1 MRYQPYKNVKPKHET
16 DKMLK
21 DKILNTYLAFENNS
35 NLANDH
41 SIRNIRKNAIEQFES
56 IGFPTK
62 SIEEWKYTSLKEVL
76 KKDYK
81 LIHNFQNEVDTKL
94 VKPFLLK
101 GTETYKL
108 VFLNG
113 VFQPQISETSHEG
126 MDICILSSAIQ
137 NTKYKVFFDHYFN
150 TIASKT
156 DGLTSLN
163 TAFVQEGAFIHIPK
177 SIVVSK
183 PIEILYLSTGND
195 VEMMSQPRNLVI
207 VDENAYV
214 QIVEKHQNLTSQNT
228 LTNAV
233 TEIFANKRA
242 IIEWYKV
249 QNDTS
254 NASMID
260 TTYIRQDKE
269 SVVSTFTFSLGGA
282 LVRNNL
288 HFYHEG
294 EHITSNLNG
303 VTLIKGTQ
311 HVDHQTNIYHQQPHC
326 ESHELYKSIF
336 DEQSTGVFNGKVLV
350 SKEAQKTDA
359 YQQNDN
365 ILLTDEASIN
375 TKPQLEIFADDVKCS
390 HGCTIGQLDKNAL
403 FYMRQR
409 GIPVKEARALLLY
422 AFMDEVVNRVKIP
435 VLKSWITEQI
445 SEKLGVQLEIEL

>member
-1 MRYQPYKNVKPKHET
+1 
-16 DKMLK
+16 
-21 DKILNTYLAFENNS
+21 
-35 NLANDH
+35 
-41 SIRNIRKNAIEQFES
+41 
-56 IGFPTK
+56 
-62 SIEEWKYTSLKEVL
+62 
-76 KKDYK
+76 
-81 LIHNFQNEVDTKL
+81 
-94 VKPFLLK
+94 
-101 GTETYKL
+101 
-108 VFLNG
+108 
-113 VFQPQISETSHEG
+113 
-126 MDICILSSAIQ
+126 
-137 NTKYKVFFDHYFN
+137 
-150 TIASKT
+150 
-156 DGLTSLN
+156 
-163 TAFVQEGAFIHIPK
+163 
-177 SIVVSK
+177 
-183 PIEILYLSTGND
+183 
-195 VEMMSQPRNLVI
+195 

-214 QIVEKHQNLTSQNT
+214 QIVEKHQSLTSLNT

-233 TEIFANKRA
+233 TEIFANKRS
-242 IIEWYKV
+242 IVEWYKV

-254 NASMID
+254 NASLID
-260 TTYIRQDKE
+260 STYIRQDKE

-303 VTLIKGTQ
+303 ITLLNGTQ
-311 HVDHQTNIYHQQPHC
+311 HVDHQTNIYHQQPNC

-390 HGCTIGQLDKNAL
+390 HGCTVGQLDKNAL

-409 GIPVKEARALLLY
+409 GIPAKEAQALLLY

-435 VLKSWITEQI
+435 MLKTWITKQV
-445 SEKLGVQLEIEL
+445 SEKLGVTLDIDV

>member
-1 MRYQPYKNVKPKHET
+1 
-16 DKMLK
+16 MLK

-35 NLANDH
+35 NLAIDH
-41 SIRNIRKNAIEQFES
+41 AIRNIRNKAIEQFETV
-56 IGFPTK
+56 GFPTK
-62 SIEEWKYTSLKEVL
+62 SIEEWKYTSLKEIL

-81 LIHNFQNEVDTKL
+81 LINPLQNELDTKL
-94 VKPFLLK
+94 VKPYLLK

-113 VFQPQISETSHEG
+113 VFQPQISETSHED
-126 MDICILSSAIQ
+126 MDICILSSAMQ
-137 NTKYKVFFDHYFN
+137 NTKYKLFFDHYFN

-177 SIVVSK
+177 SVVVSK
-183 PIEILYLSTGND
+183 PIEILYLTTGND
-195 VEMMSQPRNLVI
+195 VEILSQPRNLVI

-214 QIVEKHQNLTSQNT
+214 QIVEKHQSLTTQNT

-233 TEIFANKRA
+233 TEVFANKRA
-242 IIEWYKV
+242 IVEWYKV

-254 NASMID
+254 NASLID
-260 TTYIRQDKE
+260 STYIRQDKE

-303 VTLIKGTQ
+303 ITLLNGTQ
-311 HVDHQTNIYHQQPHC
+311 HVDHQTNIYHQQPNC

-390 HGCTIGQLDKNAL
+390 HGCTVGQLDKNAL

-409 GIPVKEARALLLY
+409 GIPAKEAQALMLY
-422 AFMDEVVNRVKIP
+422 AFMDQVISKIKIP
-435 VLKSWITEQI
+435 MLKTWITKQV
-445 SEKLGVQLEIEL
+445 SEKLGLTLDIDV

>member
-1 MRYQPYKNVKPKHET
+1 
-16 DKMLK
+16 MLK

-35 NLANDH
+35 NLAIDH
-41 SIRNIRKNAIEQFES
+41 AIRNIRNKAIEQFETV
-56 IGFPTK
+56 GFPTK
-62 SIEEWKYTSLKEVL
+62 SIEEWKYTSLKDVL

-81 LIHNFQNEVDTKL
+81 LINPLINEVDTKL
-94 VKPFLLK
+94 IKPYLLK

-113 VFQPQISETSHEG
+113 VFQPQISETSHDG

-137 NTKYKVFFDHYFN
+137 NTKYKLFFDHYFN

-177 SIVVSK
+177 SVVVSK
-183 PIEILYLSTGND
+183 PIEILYLTTGND
-195 VEMMSQPRNLVI
+195 AEILSQPRNLVI

-214 QIVEKHQNLTSQNT
+214 QIVEKHQSLTSQNT

-233 TEIFANKRA
+233 TEIIANKRS
-242 IIEWYKV
+242 IVEWYKV

-254 NASMID
+254 NASLID
-260 TTYIRQDKE
+260 STYIRQDKE

-303 VTLIKGTQ
+303 ITLLNGTQ
-311 HVDHQTNIYHQQPHC
+311 HVDHQTNIYHQQPNC

-390 HGCTIGQLDKNAL
+390 HGCTVGQLDKNAL

-409 GIPVKEARALLLY
+409 GIPAKEAQALLLY

-435 VLKSWITEQI
+435 MLKTWITKQV
-445 SEKLGVQLEIEL
+445 SEKLGVTLDIDV

>member
-1 MRYQPYKNVKPKHET
+1 
-16 DKMLK
+16 MLK

-35 NLANDH
+35 NLAIDH
-41 SIRNIRKNAIEQFES
+41 AIRNIRNKAIEQFETV
-56 IGFPTK
+56 GFPTK
-62 SIEEWKYTSLKEVL
+62 SIEEWKYTSLKDVL

-81 LIHNFQNEVDTKL
+81 LINPLNEVDTKL
-94 VKPFLLK
+94 VKPYLLK

-113 VFQPQISETSHEG
+113 VFQPQISETSHED
-126 MDICILSSAIQ
+126 MDICILSSAMQ
-137 NTKYKVFFDHYFN
+137 NTKYKLFFDHYFN

-177 SIVVSK
+177 SVVVSK
-183 PIEILYLSTGND
+183 PIEILYLTTGND
-195 VEMMSQPRNLVI
+195 VEILSQPRNLVI

-214 QIVEKHQNLTSQNT
+214 QIVEKHQSLTSQNT

-233 TEIFANKRA
+233 TEIFANKRS
-242 IIEWYKV
+242 IVEWYKV

-254 NASMID
+254 NASLID
-260 TTYIRQDKE
+260 STYIRQDKE

-303 VTLIKGTQ
+303 ITLLNGTQ
-311 HVDHQTNIYHQQPHC
+311 HVDHQTNIYHQQPNC

-390 HGCTIGQLDKNAL
+390 HGCTVGQLDKNAL

-409 GIPVKEARALLLY
+409 GIPAKEAQALLLY

-435 VLKSWITEQI
+435 MLKTWITKQV
-445 SEKLGVQLEIEL
+445 SEKLGVTLDIDV

>member
-1 MRYQPYKNVKPKHET
+1 
-16 DKMLK
+16 MLK

-35 NLANDH
+35 NLAIDH
-41 SIRNIRKNAIEQFES
+41 AIRNIRNKAIEQFETV
-56 IGFPTK
+56 GFPTK
-62 SIEEWKYTSLKEVL
+62 SIEEWKYTSLKDVL

-81 LIHNFQNEVDTKL
+81 LINPLNEVDTKL
-94 VKPFLLK
+94 VKPYLLK

-113 VFQPQISETSHEG
+113 VFQPQISETSHDG

-137 NTKYKVFFDHYFN
+137 NTKYKLFFDHYFN

-177 SIVVSK
+177 SVVVSK
-183 PIEILYLSTGND
+183 PIEILYLTTGND
-195 VEMMSQPRNLVI
+195 AEILSQPRNLVI

-214 QIVEKHQNLTSQNT
+214 QIVEKHQSLTSLNT

-233 TEIFANKRA
+233 TEIFANKRS
-242 IIEWYKV
+242 IVEWYKV

-254 NASMID
+254 NASLID
-260 TTYIRQDKE
+260 STYIRQDKE

-303 VTLIKGTQ
+303 ITLLNGTQ
-311 HVDHQTNIYHQQPHC
+311 HVDHQTNIYHQQPNC

-390 HGCTIGQLDKNAL
+390 HGCTVGQLDKNAL

-409 GIPVKEARALLLY
+409 GIPAKEAQALLLY

-435 VLKSWITEQI
+435 MLKTWITKQV
-445 SEKLGVQLEIEL
+445 SEKLGVTLDIDV

>member
-1 MRYQPYKNVKPKHET
+1 
-16 DKMLK
+16 MLK

-35 NLANDH
+35 NLAIDH
-41 SIRNIRKNAIEQFES
+41 AIRNIRNKAIEQFETV
-56 IGFPTK
+56 GFPTK
-62 SIEEWKYTSLKEVL
+62 SIEEWKYTSLKEIL

-81 LIHNFQNEVDTKL
+81 LINPLQNELDTKL
-94 VKPFLLK
+94 VKPYLLK

-126 MDICILSSAIQ
+126 MDICILSSAMQ
-137 NTKYKVFFDHYFN
+137 NTKYKLFFDHYFN

-177 SIVVSK
+177 SVVVSK
-183 PIEILYLSTGND
+183 PIEILYLTTGND
-195 VEMMSQPRNLVI
+195 VEILSQPRNLVI

-214 QIVEKHQNLTSQNT
+214 QIVEKHQSLTSLNT

-233 TEIFANKRA
+233 TEIFANKRS
-242 IIEWYKV
+242 IVEWYKV

-254 NASMID
+254 NASLID
-260 TTYIRQDKE
+260 STYIRQDKE

-303 VTLIKGTQ
+303 ITLLNGTQ
-311 HVDHQTNIYHQQPHC
+311 HVDHQTNIYHQQPNC

-390 HGCTIGQLDKNAL
+390 HGCTVGQLDKNAL

-409 GIPVKEARALLLY
+409 GIPAKEAQALMLY
-422 AFMDEVVNRVKIP
+422 AFMDQVISKIKIP
-435 VLKSWITEQI
+435 MLKTWITKQV
-445 SEKLGVQLEIEL
+445 SEKLGLTLDIDV

>member
-1 MRYQPYKNVKPKHET
+1 
-16 DKMLK
+16 MLK

-35 NLANDH
+35 NLAIDH
-41 SIRNIRKNAIEQFES
+41 AIRNIRNKAIEQFETV
-56 IGFPTK
+56 GFPTK
-62 SIEEWKYTSLKEVL
+62 SIEEWKYTSLKDVL

-81 LIHNFQNEVDTKL
+81 LINPLINEVDTKL
-94 VKPFLLK
+94 IKPYLLK

-113 VFQPQISETSHEG
+113 VFQPQISETSHDG
-126 MDICILSSAIQ
+126 MDICILSSAMQ
-137 NTKYKVFFDHYFN
+137 NTKYKLFFDHYFN
-150 TIASKT
+150 TIASKI

-177 SIVVSK
+177 SVVVSK
-183 PIEILYLSTGND
+183 PIEILYLTTGND
-195 VEMMSQPRNLVI
+195 VEILSQPRNLVI

-214 QIVEKHQNLTSQNT
+214 QIVEKHQSLTSLNT

-242 IIEWYKV
+242 IVEWYKV
-249 QNDTS
+249 QNDTA
-254 NASMID
+254 NASLID
-260 TTYIRQDKE
+260 STYIRQDKE
-269 SVVSTFTFSLGGA
+269 SVVSTFTFTLGGA

-303 VTLIKGTQ
+303 ISLLNATQ
-311 HVDHQTNIYHQQPHC
+311 HVDHQTNIYHQQPNC

-390 HGCTIGQLDKNAL
+390 HGCTVGQLDKNAL

-409 GIPVKEARALLLY
+409 GIPTKEAQALLLY
-422 AFMDEVVNRVKIP
+422 AFMDEVVNRIKIP
-435 VLKSWITEQI
+435 MLKTWITKQV
-445 SEKLGVQLEIEL
+445 SEKLGVNLDIEM

>member
-1 MRYQPYKNVKPKHET
+1 
-16 DKMLK
+16 MLK

-35 NLANDH
+35 NLAIDH
-41 SIRNIRKNAIEQFES
+41 AIRNIRNKAIEQFETV
-56 IGFPTK
+56 GFPTK
-62 SIEEWKYTSLKEVL
+62 SIEEWKYTSLKDVL

-81 LIHNFQNEVDTKL
+81 LINPLNEVDTKL
-94 VKPFLLK
+94 VKPYLLK

-113 VFQPQISETSHEG
+113 VFQPQISETSHDG
-126 MDICILSSAIQ
+126 MDICILSSAMQ
-137 NTKYKVFFDHYFN
+137 NTKYKLFFDHYFN

-177 SIVVSK
+177 SVVVSK
-183 PIEILYLSTGND
+183 PIEILYLTTGND
-195 VEMMSQPRNLVI
+195 AEILSQPRNLVI

-214 QIVEKHQNLTSQNT
+214 QIVEKHQSLTSQNT

-233 TEIFANKRA
+233 TEIFANKRS
-242 IIEWYKV
+242 IVEWYKV

-254 NASMID
+254 NASLID
-260 TTYIRQDKE
+260 STYIRQDKE

-303 VTLIKGTQ
+303 ITLLNGTQ
-311 HVDHQTNIYHQQPHC
+311 HVDHQTNIYHQQPNC

-390 HGCTIGQLDKNAL
+390 HGCTVGQLDKNAL

-409 GIPVKEARALLLY
+409 GIPAKEAQALLLY

-435 VLKSWITEQI
+435 MLKTWITKQV
-445 SEKLGVQLEIEL
+445 SEKLGVTLDIDV

>member
-1 MRYQPYKNVKPKHET
+1 
-16 DKMLK
+16 MLI
-21 DKILNTYLAFENNS
+21 DNLINTYLAFENNS

-41 SIRNIRKNAIEQFES
+41 AVRAIRKNAIEQFEAV
-56 IGFPTK
+56 GFPTK
-62 SIEEWKYTSLKEVL
+62 SIEEWRYTSLKEVL

-81 LIHNFQNEVDTKL
+81 VINSVQNELDTKL

-101 GTETYKL
+101 GTETFKL

-137 NTKYKVFFDHYFN
+137 NTKYKLFFEHYFN

-177 SIVVSK
+177 GVVVNK
-183 PIEILYLSTGND
+183 PIEILYLTTGND
-195 VEMMSQPRNLVI
+195 FDIMIQPRNLVI

-214 QIVEKHQNLTSQNT
+214 QIVEKHQSLTSLNT

-242 IIEWYKV
+242 IVEWYKV
-249 QNDTS
+249 QNDTF
-254 NASMID
+254 NASMVD
-260 TTYIRQDKE
+260 STYIRQDKE
-269 SVVSTFTFSLGGA
+269 SVVSTFTFSLGGD

-303 VTLIKGTQ
+303 VTLLSGTQ
-311 HVDHQTNIYHQQPHC
+311 HVDHQTNIYHQQPNC
-326 ESHELYKSIF
+326 ESHELYKGIF
-336 DEQSTGVFNGKVLV
+336 DAQSTGVFNGKVLV

-365 ILLTDEASIN
+365 ILLTDEASVN

-403 FYMRQR
+403 FYMQQR
-409 GIPVKEARALLLY
+409 GIPKQEAQALLLY
-422 AFMDEVVNRVKIP
+422 AFMDQVINRIKIP
-435 VLKSWITEQI
+435 TLKTWITKQV
-445 SEKLGVQLEIEL
+445 SEKLGVTLDIEV

>member
-1 MRYQPYKNVKPKHET
+1 
-16 DKMLK
+16 MLK

-35 NLANDH
+35 NLAIDH
-41 SIRNIRKNAIEQFES
+41 AIRNIRNKAIEQFETV
-56 IGFPTK
+56 GFPTK
-62 SIEEWKYTSLKEVL
+62 SIEEWKYTSLKDVL

-81 LIHNFQNEVDTKL
+81 LINPLINEVDTKL
-94 VKPFLLK
+94 IKPYLLK

-113 VFQPQISETSHEG
+113 VFQPQISETSHDG
-126 MDICILSSAIQ
+126 MDICILSSAMQ
-137 NTKYKVFFDHYFN
+137 NTKYKLFFDHYFN
-150 TIASKT
+150 TIASKI

-177 SIVVSK
+177 SVVVSK
-183 PIEILYLSTGND
+183 PIEILYLTTGND
-195 VEMMSQPRNLVI
+195 VEILSQPRNLVI

-214 QIVEKHQNLTSQNT
+214 QIVEKHQSLTSLNT

-242 IIEWYKV
+242 IVEWYKV
-249 QNDTS
+249 QNDTA
-254 NASMID
+254 NASLID
-260 TTYIRQDKE
+260 STYIRQDKE
-269 SVVSTFTFSLGGA
+269 SVVSTFTFTLGGA

-303 VTLIKGTQ
+303 ISLLNATQ
-311 HVDHQTNIYHQQPHC
+311 HVDHQTNIYHQQPNC

-390 HGCTIGQLDKNAL
+390 HGCTVGQLDKNAL

-409 GIPVKEARALLLY
+409 GIPTKEAQALLLY
-422 AFMDEVVNRVKIP
+422 AFMDEVVNRIKIP
-435 VLKSWITEQI
+435 MLKTWVTKQV
-445 SEKLGVQLEIEL
+445 SEKLGVNLDIEM